1 MKVLHELTLSRH
13 RYMRKNLS
21 LRLVVAVAAVAVVAA
36 CGDLA
41 SPTAPALSLKHA
53 PPPRQPQ
60 QQQQAHG
67 PQLAQCRIPHD
78 VWVSTRIGPLG
89 GTLDLG
95 DNNTIYFPPGA
106 LLTDTTITAH
116 VPAGNSARVF
126 FTPEGLQFP
135 VPAIVTLNV
144 SPCITPTTLLSVVYL
159 QADTV
164 SEVEPTVSD
173 PNAKTVTATIRHFS
187 SYAVAY

>member
-1 MKVLHELTLSRH
+1 
-13 RYMRKNLS
+13 MRKNSS
-21 LRLVVAVAAVAVVAA
+21 LRLFVAAVAVAVVAA
-36 CGDLA
+36 CGDHA
-41 SPTAPALSLKHA
+41 SPTAPALALRHA
-53 PPPRQPQ
+53 PPPPKQ
-60 QQQQAHG
+60 QQQSHS

-78 VWVSTRIGPLG
+78 VWVSARIGPRG

-116 VPAGNSARVF
+116 VPAGNVARVF
-126 FTPEGLQFP
+126 FTPEGMHFP
-135 VPAIVTLNV
+135 VAAIVTLSV
-144 SPCITPTTLLSVVYL
+144 SPCITPTSLLSVVYL

-164 SEVEPTVSD
+164 SEVVPTVSD
-173 PNAKTVTATIRHFS
+173 PHARTVTATINHFS

>member
-1 MKVLHELTLSRH
+1 
-13 RYMRKNLS
+13 MRKNSS
-21 LRLVVAVAAVAVVAA
+21 LRLFVAAATVAVVAA
-36 CGDLA
+36 CGDHA
-41 SPTAPALSLKHA
+41 SPTAPSLSLKHLA
-53 PPPRQPQ
+53 PAPKTHQ
-60 QQQQAHG
+60 QSHSL
-67 PQLAQCRIPHD
+67 QLAQCVIPHD
-78 VWVSTRIGPLG
+78 VWVSTRIGPTG

-116 VPAGNSARVF
+116 VPAGNVARVF

-135 VPAIVTLNV
+135 VAAIVTLNV
-144 SPCITPTTLLSVVYL
+144 SPCITPTSMLSVVYL

-173 PNAKTVTATIRHFS
+173 PNAKTVTATIKHFS

>member
-1 MKVLHELTLSRH
+1 
-13 RYMRKNLS
+13 MRKTS
-21 LRLVVAVAAVAVVAA
+21 AVRLLVAVATVAVFAA
-36 CGDLA
+36 CGEHA
-41 SPTAPALSLKHA
+41 TPTSPALSFIRPPKH
-53 PPPRQPQ
+53 QPQ
-60 QQQQAHG
+60 PPQPQPQTQPHA

-78 VWVSTRIGPLG
+78 VLVSARIGPRG
-89 GTLDLG
+89 GTLNLG
-95 DNNTIYFPPGA
+95 DNNTVYFPAGA

-116 VPAGNSARVF
+116 VPAGNVASVS

-135 VPAIVTLNV
+135 VPAVVTLNV
-144 SPCITPTTLLSVVYL
+144 SPCITPTSLLSVVYL

-173 PNAKTVTATIRHFS
+173 PNAKTVTATINHFS

>member
-1 MKVLHELTLSRH
+1 
-13 RYMRKNLS
+13 MRKNS
-21 LRLVVAVAAVAVVAA
+21 LLRVLAVVAAVAVIAA
-36 CGDLA
+36 CGDHA
-41 SPTAPALSLKHA
+41 SPTAPALSLRHA
-53 PPPRQPQ
+53 PPPPKQAQ
-60 QQQQAHG
+60 QQQQAPG
-67 PQLAQCRIPHD
+67 PHLAQCQIPKD
-78 VWVSTRIGPLG
+78 VWVTKRIGPLG

-135 VPAIVTLNV
+135 VAAVVTLNV
-144 SPCITPTTLLSVVYL
+144 SPCITPTSLLSVVYL

-164 SEVEPTVSD
+164 SEVEPTVSN
-173 PNAKTVTATIRHFS
+173 PNAMTVTATIRHFS

>member
-1 MKVLHELTLSRH
+1 
-13 RYMRKNLS
+13 MRKNS
-21 LRLVVAVAAVAVVAA
+21 ALRLFVAAAAVAAVAA
-36 CGDLA
+36 CGEHA
-41 SPTAPALSLKHA
+41 SPTAPALSLRHA
-53 PPPRQPQ
+53 PPAPNGHQ
-60 QQQQAHG
+60 QSHN
-67 PQLAQCRIPHD
+67 PHLAQCVIPHD
-78 VWVSTRIGPLG
+78 VWVSTRIGPTG

-116 VPAGNSARVF
+116 VPAGNVARVF

-135 VPAIVTLNV
+135 VAAIVTLNV
-144 SPCITPTTLLSVVYL
+144 SPCITPTSVLSVVYL

-164 SEVEPTVSD
+164 SEVVPTVSD
-173 PNAKTVTATIRHFS
+173 PHARTVTARINHFS